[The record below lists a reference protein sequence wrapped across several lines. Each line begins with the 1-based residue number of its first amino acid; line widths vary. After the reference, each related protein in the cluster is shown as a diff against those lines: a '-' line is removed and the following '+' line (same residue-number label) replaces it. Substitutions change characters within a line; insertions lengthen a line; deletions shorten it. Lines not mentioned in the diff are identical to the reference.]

1 MAQVLESNDLLF
13 KAGFVRRNHMH
24 RVLTSVASF
33 TALLDAA
40 LCVGN
45 YSALHISGQVEFCL
59 TAGRSAPFWKVVN
72 GAALA
77 SHFSVKENGME
88 VDSFMLRIVAVEL
101 KLNFNEASHRFLL
114 QMPPSRKI
122 GKSSED
128 AAREYTNAW
137 RDLVV
142 AEKEFQFAALNEAG
156 GLVLP
161 ALPAKWPCLDNV
173 DHMPCVL
180 WIRLL

>member
-1 MAQVLESNDLLF
+1 MAQVLESNDPLF
-13 KAGFVRRNHMH
+13 QTGFVRRQHTH
-24 RVLTSVASF
+24 RVLTSVAGF
-33 TALLDAA
+33 TAMLDAA
-40 LCVGN
+40 LCVEN
-45 YSALHISGQVEFCL
+45 YSALHNSGQVECCL
-59 TAGRSAPFWKVVN
+59 TAGHSAPLWKVVN

-77 SHFSVKENGME
+77 SPFKAMKGGME
-88 VDSFMLRIVAVEL
+88 VDSFRLRIIAVEL
-101 KLNFNEASHRFLL
+101 KSNFNEASHRFLL

-122 GKSSED
+122 GKSPED
-128 AAREYTNAW
+128 AAREYTKAW

-142 AEKEFQFAALNEAG
+142 AEKGFQFAAINEDD

-161 ALPAKWPCLDNV
+161 ALPDQWPPVDNV